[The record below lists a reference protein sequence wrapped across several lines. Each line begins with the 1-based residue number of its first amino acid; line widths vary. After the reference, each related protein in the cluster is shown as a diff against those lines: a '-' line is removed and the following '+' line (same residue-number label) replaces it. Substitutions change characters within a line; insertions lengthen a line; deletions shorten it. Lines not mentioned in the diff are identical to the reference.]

1 MKSHLIIFIG
11 IIFVIGCTQTD
22 QLIDKEWH
30 KDVLRVGMVV
40 KVKTEKLEEYRN
52 LHADNNEGVR
62 DLLVKY
68 NMRNFSIYLVQLAD
82 SNWYEFGY
90 YEYWGDDLDAD
101 MKTMAEEPRNRE
113 WLDMCDPMQEGIIQ
127 GQEGW
132 KRMDTIYYNY

>member
-101 MKTMAEEPRNRE
+101 MKVMAEEPRNSE

-132 KRMDTIYYNY
+132 KKMDRIYYNY